1 MGVIYLRLKFRV
13 HIVVVYAV
21 YFASKY
27 VPSRKQK
34 SVQDYFRLCTKSQ
47 YKNAL
52 NEKKVKHLLALT
64 LLEIEL
70 SVDRLQYCTG
80 RLQYRQSS
88 GQRVFSTDRLQDR
101 QTSVETD
108 FRTDRLQYG
117 HSSVKTDF
125 SRDRLQSHFRTDS
138 RQYRQPAEQTD
149 FGAERLQ
156 FSQQ

>member
-1 MGVIYLRLKFRV
+1 M
-13 HIVVVYAV
+13 
-21 YFASKY
+21 
-27 VPSRKQK
+27 
-34 SVQDYFRLCTKSQ
+34 QDYFRLCTKSQ

-80 RLQYRQSS
+80 RLQYRQTS
-88 GQRVFSTDRLQDR
+88 GQTDTSSFSTSRLTVTSLQTVFSTDRLQDR

-117 HSSVKTDF
+117 HSSVQTVF
-125 SRDRLQSHFRTDS
+125 S
-138 RQYRQPAEQTD
+138 
-149 FGAERLQ
+149 
-156 FSQQ
+156 